1 MKKWMEGYES
11 DVEYISGYYR
21 EQEPDFLNL
30 CALSQ
35 GIEPQDLSGNFTYC
49 ELGCGMGL
57 TTLIMAANY
66 PQGMFYAVD
75 FNPSH
80 IAQARNIA
88 KQAGLAN
95 VVFLEK
101 SFAQLVENPE
111 LLPECD
117 FIALHGIFTWVSD
130 ENRQHLVTLCHR
142 HLKAGGM
149 VYNSYNAKPG
159 WSISEPIQKL
169 LFTASKQ
176 FRGNSLERFDKAL
189 DLVKQLDSVNP
200 RFFALSSNVIK
211 KRLDSFEVKNRHYL
225 VHEYLHE
232 GWRAFYFSEVADVMN
247 TAKLEFMGAASLT
260 ASHARTL
267 LPNKVKAL
275 LKEVGD
281 RNTQELFLDVYL
293 NSSFRSDIYT
303 RGVNG
308 YLDEKT
314 KLRRFES
321 TRWMLAKPAQLD
333 DAALEFTLSTGKYTL
348 KKAVY
353 MHLIERLAENGVVGF
368 RDLVN
373 GLSSQEDAIRAL
385 MLMYNAH
392 MIAPHYAST
401 DTQPARRLNQ
411 VLLAQQGYQIA
422 LPYTRSQMRLKLFDA
437 QFYYAA
443 LVLGTTD
450 AKQLVSFVYEQFQ
463 RDNMAITHEGKTLRG
478 DAMQAHLVKLEAKWR
493 ENILPILSCGGALDL
508 ALFSRS
514 ESQVL
519 PTEQSST
526 VSASQEVELAL

>member
-1 MKKWMEGYES
+1 MKEWMEGYES

-21 EQEPDFLNL
+21 EQEPDFLNW

-35 GIEPQDLSGNFTYC
+35 GVEPQDLSGNFTYC
-49 ELGCGMGL
+49 ELGCGMGM

-66 PQGMFYAVD
+66 PQGQFYAVD

-88 KQAGLAN
+88 KQAGLTN

-101 SFAQLVENPE
+101 SFSQLIENPD

-117 FIALHGIFTWVSD
+117 FIALHGIFTWISD
-130 ENRQHLVTLCHR
+130 ENRQHVVALCHR

-176 FRGNSLERFDKAL
+176 FRGTSLERFDKAL
-189 DLVKQLDSVNP
+189 DLVKQLDGVNP
-200 RFFALSSNVIK
+200 KFFALSQNAIK

-232 GWRAFYFSEVADVMN
+232 GWRAFYFSEVADAMSA
-247 TAKLEFMGAASLT
+247 AKLEFMGAAALT

-275 LKEVGD
+275 LNEVGD

-293 NSSFRSDIYT
+293 NASFRSDIYT

-308 YLDEKT
+308 YLSQKAQ
-314 KLRRFES
+314 LRRFAS
-321 TRWMLAKPAQLD
+321 SRWMLVKPPQFD
-333 DAALEFTLSTGKYTL
+333 DAALAFSLSTGKYTL
-348 KKAVY
+348 KKTLYVG
-353 MHLIERLAENGVVGF
+353 LVERLAEGGVVDF
-368 RDLVN
+368 RELIA
-373 GLSSQEDAIRAL
+373 GLSSPEDAMRAL
-385 MLMYNAH
+385 ILMYNAQ
-392 MIAPHYAST
+392 MISPYYASA
-401 DTQPARRLNQ
+401 DTGAARRLNQ
-411 VLLAQQGYQIA
+411 VLLAQNSNQIA
-422 LPYTRSQMRLKLFDA
+422 LPYTRSQLRMKVFDA
-437 QFYYAA
+437 QFYHATLA
-443 LVLGTTD
+443 LNTLD
-450 AKQLVSFVYEQFQ
+450 AKQLVNFVYAQLQ
-463 RDNMAITHEGKTLRG
+463 RDNMVITHEGKTLRD
-478 DAMQAHLVKLEAKWR
+478 DAMHTHLVKLEEKWR
-493 ENILPILSCGGALDL
+493 ETVLPILSSGGALDL
-508 ALFSRS
+508 ALLACSGRQTLPI
-514 ESQVL
+514 ESA
-519 PTEQSST
+519 ST
-526 VSASQEVELAL
+526 VRAVPEVALAL